1 MKKYELIA
9 PCHFGLEAVL
19 KKEIDDLGYDI
30 SKVEDGRVTFLGDEE
45 AVCRA
50 NVFLRTAERILI
62 KVGSFRA
69 ETFEELFQGTAG
81 LAWEEYIP
89 RDGKFWIKKAGS
101 VKSKLFSPSD
111 IQSVM
116 KKAMV
121 ERLKKVY
128 RQEWFAEDGQ
138 SFPVR
143 VFLLKDE
150 VTVGLDTTGE
160 SLHKRGYRKMS
171 VQAPIAENLAAAL
184 IMLTPWKAHR
194 ILVDP
199 FCGSGTFPIETAMMA
214 ANIAP
219 GMNREFTAQ
228 EWMNLIAKKTWYET
242 MDEAQELVKTDV
254 TVDIQGY
261 DIDADVLRVAR
272 ENAKRAGVDHL
283 IHFQKRSISE
293 LRHPKK
299 YGFLIMNPPYGERME
314 DKKDLPE
321 LYRQIGE
328 AYQNLDA
335 WSLYIIT
342 GFEDTE
348 RYVGRNA
355 DKKRKI
361 YNGMIKTNFY
371 QFMGPKPPK
380 RKKEEC
386 VR

>member
-1 MKKYELIA
+1 M
-9 PCHFGLEAVL
+9 
-19 KKEIDDLGYDI
+19 
-30 SKVEDGRVTFLGDEE
+30 
-45 AVCRA
+45 
-50 NVFLRTAERILI
+50 
-62 KVGSFRA
+62 
-69 ETFEELFQGTAG
+69 
-81 LAWEEYIP
+81 
-89 RDGKFWIKKAGS
+89 
-101 VKSKLFSPSD
+101 
-111 IQSVM
+111 
-116 KKAMV
+116 
-121 ERLKKVY
+121 
-128 RQEWFAEDGQ
+128 
-138 SFPVR
+138 
-143 VFLLKDE
+143 
-150 VTVGLDTTGE
+150 
-160 SLHKRGYRKMS
+160 
-171 VQAPIAENLAAAL
+171 
-184 IMLTPWKAHR
+184 
-194 ILVDP
+194 DP
-199 FCGSGTFPIETAMMA
+199 FCGSGTFPIEAAMMA